1 MDKLLET
8 IKQERLIKGLS
19 QAVLGRRLNMVSSAY
34 GKIER
39 GQTELTLKRLVQI
52 CQVLE
57 LNSIEFSQLFLT
69 TKISPTMNISTA
81 TDLTL
86 DIELDLSRKINYM
99 FKQFVNSS
107 VQKMYDQIMLNY
119 SFTEFTAEDWWVSL
133 GDNKEEQLGMSEK
146 EFWDTFS
153 NSYQEIFKPEDE
165 YDGFKKLVANS
176 DIFYFFKFGLVEDEH
191 LCTLFTKYMLQEN
204 TKCYPLNSKLPSKL
218 VSNYLNSLTDLDVY
232 EPQENI
238 LDILDQLGN
247 PDF

>member
-8 IKQERLIKGLS
+8 IKQKRLLKGLS

-39 GQTELTLKRLVQI
+39 GQTELTLKRLVKI

-57 LNSIEFSQLFLT
+57 LNSIEFSQLFLS

-99 FKQFVNSS
+99 FKQFVNSL

-119 SFTEFTAEDWWVSL
+119 SFTEFTTEDWWLSL

-146 EFWDTFS
+146 EFWDTYGDS
-153 NSYQEIFKPEDE
+153 CQIIFKPEDE
-165 YDGFKKLVANS
+165 YDGFKKLVENTE
-176 DIFYFFKFGLVEDEH
+176 IFYFFKFGLVKDEQ
-191 LCTLFTKYMLQEN
+191 LRTLFTKYMLQEN
-204 TKCYPLNSKLPSKL
+204 TKHYPLSSKLPATL
-218 VSNYLNSLTDLDVY
+218 VSNYLKSLTNLEVY
-232 EPQENI
+232 ETQN
-238 LDILDQLGN
+238 ILDQLNN
-247 PDF
+247 PPF